1 MLTVRTSENTVR
13 ARARIHSD
21 NALDF
26 AYALYLKL
34 RSLNYSPE
42 KIEKFVRR
50 WLVLSILTSRYS
62 GSAETRFDSDIKAV
76 EDCPI
81 EEVLAD
87 EEEVNLSESFWSVGL
102 PQKLRSSYANN
113 PVFNLFLAAQCKNG
127 ARGFLSKD
135 ILVKDLIEQRGDVHH
150 VFPKEYLKQGGLGKG
165 QYNQVA
171 NYAYVQSEINIKIG
185 KKAPD
190 DYLGYVLNVQC
201 EGGQCLYGGI
211 TDIADFKKNLEE
223 NCIPFETVEMD
234 ECNYEEFLQ
243 KRRELISSRLKQY
256 YFSL

>member
-1 MLTVRTSENTVR
+1 MSLLSGRNFETREFEQSIEENTYKILKAAVSDFVNETNFKR
-13 ARARIHSD
+13 FLMIISSAGFCHFKLITSD

-87 EEEVNLSESFWSVGL
+87 EEEVNLSESFWSEF
-102 PQKLRSSYANN
+102 SH
-113 PVFNLFLAAQCKNG
+113 
-127 ARGFLSKD
+127 ARERCSH
-135 ILVKDLIEQRGDVHH
+135 R
-150 VFPKEYLKQGGLGKG
+150 
-165 QYNQVA
+165 
-171 NYAYVQSEINIKIG
+171 
-185 KKAPD
+185 
-190 DYLGYVLNVQC
+190 C
-201 EGGQCLYGGI
+201 ERL
-211 TDIADFKKNLEE
+211 KNL
-223 NCIPFETVEMD
+223 VVH
-234 ECNYEEFLQ
+234 
-243 KRRELISSRLKQY
+243 
-256 YFSL
+256 

>member
-1 MLTVRTSENTVR
+1 ML
-13 ARARIHSD
+13 
-21 NALDF
+21 
-26 AYALYLKL
+26 
-34 RSLNYSPE
+34 
-42 KIEKFVRR
+42 
-50 WLVLSILTSRYS
+50 
-62 GSAETRFDSDIKAV
+62 
-76 EDCPI
+76 
-81 EEVLAD
+81 
-87 EEEVNLSESFWSVGL
+87 
-102 PQKLRSSYANN
+102 Q
-113 PVFNLFLAAQCKNG
+113 NG

-135 ILVKDLIEQRGDVHH
+135 ILVKGLDLNKEGTVHH

-171 NYAYVQSEINIKIG
+171 NLRLHVQSEINIKIG

-256 YFSL
+256 YFFPLEASVFVE